1 VHWLKILDTT
11 VFRFINDSLVNPF
24 FDWLM
29 PFASGN
35 KFFVPAIIIAGI
47 IFLWKGGRRARLC
60 GLMLALIIWPG
71 DSFIANTIKHAVARP
86 RPFVQLDN
94 VRVYGKRTSPDPEAK
109 KKMERI
115 GAPANRPGYNSFPS
129 SHAANW
135 FAATMIFFIYYR
147 RSWRVCLP
155 LACLVAFSRLYN
167 GVHFPSDVLAGAII
181 GAGYAVAG
189 VWAINALWIF
199 AGRKWFPLWWKKL
212 PSLVN
217 AECGMR
223 SAELEKQTVADSEL
237 RTPNSTLEQ
246 HWLNL
251 GYTIILFTLFLN
263 LVYLAS
269 GLIELSEDEAYQW
282 LWSKHLALSYYS
294 KPPMIA
300 YLQFAGTHLFG
311 DTEFGVRFF
320 SPVISAVVGFLLLRF
335 FAREVSARAGVLL
348 LLILQATPL
357 LALGS
362 ILMTIDPPSVLFW
375 AAAMIAGW
383 RAVQPDGKTSQ
394 WCWAGLWMGL
404 GFLSKYTELF
414 QILCWAVFFIL
425 WKPSRIHL
433 RKPGPYLALLIN
445 ALCSLPVL
453 IWNAQHGWITVTHVA
468 ERGGAGHAWHPT
480 LRFFLDFIGEEFVL
494 LNLFF
499 FPAMIWAAIAFWR
512 RKRNDARLIYFFS
525 MSAPLVIPYV
535 LLAFRARVLP
545 NWIAP
550 AVVPMLCLSVIYW
563 DEFLQRS
570 RALRIF
576 QTIGIVG
583 GFAFV
588 ALLHD
593 TNVIQKF
600 AGKPLPPKPDPLTRV
615 RAYDAMAKI
624 VGEAR
629 DKLLADGKPVFII
642 CGHYG
647 KAGEISFYLP
657 EAKTNVAAHPLVYYQ
672 TTGKPENQ
680 FYFWPGY
687 HESRKGEN
695 AIFVRE
701 VGMPPLV
708 NGWFWKWLRGEKNL
722 DAEPPQSQPAPEIIT
737 NEFESVTDLGFTN
750 ALYRGRVFHILQ
762 LYECRNL
769 K

>member
-1 VHWLKILDTT
+1 MHWIKIADTA
-11 VFRFINDSLVNPF
+11 VFRFINDSLVNPV
-24 FDWLM
+24 FDKLM

-35 KFFVPAIIIAGI
+35 KFFVPAIFVAGI
-47 IFLWKGGRRARLC
+47 VFLWKGGRRARLC
-60 GLMLALIIWPG
+60 GLMLALIVWPG
-71 DSFIANTIKHAVARP
+71 DSFVSNTIKHAIARP
-86 RPFVQLDN
+86 RPFVQLEN
-94 VRVYGKRTSPDPEAK
+94 VRVYGKRTSPDPEAFR
-109 KKMERI
+109 KMERI
-115 GAPANRPGYNSFPS
+115 GAPADRPGYNSFPS

-147 RSWRVCLP
+147 RSWRIFLP

-167 GVHFPSDVLAGAII
+167 GVHFPSDVLGGAII

-189 VWAINALWIF
+189 VWAINSLWIW

-217 AECGMR
+217 AE
-223 SAELEKQTVADSEL
+223 LEKTTPADSAL
-237 RTPNSTLEQ
+237 STPHSAIEN

-251 GYTIILFTLFLN
+251 GYAIILATLLLN
-263 LVYLAS
+263 LAYLAS
-269 GLIELSEDEAYQW
+269 GLIELCEPDEAYQW

-320 SPVISAVVGFLLLRF
+320 SPVITAIVSFLLLRF

-357 LALGS
+357 MALGS

-375 AAAMIAGW
+375 TAAMLAGW

-394 WCWAGLWMGL
+394 WCWMGLWLGL
-404 GFLSKYTELF
+404 GFLTKYTELF
-414 QILCWAVFFIL
+414 QLLCLAIFFVL
-425 WKPSRIHL
+425 WKPARIHL

-445 ALCSLPVL
+445 ALCSIPVL
-453 IWNAQHGWITVTHVA
+453 IWNAQHGWITLTHLA
-468 ERGGAGHAWHPT
+468 ERGGAGHPWEPT
-480 LRFFLDFIGEEFVL
+480 LRYLWDFLGSEEVL

-512 RKRNDARLIYFFS
+512 RERNDARLIYFFS
-525 MSAPLVIPYV
+525 MGAPLFLCY
-535 LLAFRARVLP
+535 LLLSFRARVLP

-550 AVVPMLCLSVIYW
+550 AVIPLLCISVIYW
-563 DEFLQRS
+563 DKFLQRS

-588 ALLHD
+588 ILLHD
-593 TNVIQKF
+593 TNLVQKIV
-600 AGKPLPPKPDPLTRV
+600 GKPLPPKPDPMTRV
-615 RAYDAMAKI
+615 RAFDQVAKI
-624 VGEAR
+624 VGAAR
-629 DKLLADGKPVFII
+629 RELIAKDGKPVFII
-642 CGHYG
+642 GGHYG
-647 KAGEISFYLP
+647 ITGLITFYLP
-657 EAKTNVAAHPLVYYQ
+657 EAKTNAATRPLVYCIS
-672 TTGKPENQ
+672 TEKPESQ
-680 FYFWPGY
+680 FNFWPSY
-687 HESRKGEN
+687 REKCKGQN

-701 VGMPPLV
+701 IGGPPLV
-708 NGWFWKWLRGEKNL
+708 KGWVWKWLRGETNL
-722 DAEPPQSQPAPEIIT
+722 LAFQPQAQPAPEILT
-737 NEFESVTDLGFTN
+737 NEFESVTDLGLTN
-750 ALYRGRVFHILQ
+750 ALYHGRVFHTLQ
-762 LYECRNL
+762 LFECRNL